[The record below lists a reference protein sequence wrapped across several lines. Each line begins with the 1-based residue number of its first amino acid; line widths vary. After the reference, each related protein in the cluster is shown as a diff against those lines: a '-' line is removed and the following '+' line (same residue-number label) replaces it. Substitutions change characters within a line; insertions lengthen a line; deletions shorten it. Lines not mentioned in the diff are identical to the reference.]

1 MSGDALT
8 PEEKR
13 ARLLEARAKKDAAD
27 EQRKL
32 DAEFARLELAERL
45 EKELGG
51 PEGQQFA
58 IYDATGLGEGLFAV
72 KLGPSVLWKAYWD
85 SKMTDVDKCDLVTQC
100 IAYPTKEEYLAA
112 RGRRM
117 AIDTVLV
124 TYLGRLNGLNYEI
137 QEKK

>member
-1 MSGDALT
+1 MSADIPTAD
-8 PEEKR
+8 EKR
-13 ARLLEARAKKDAAD
+13 ARLLEARQRREAAD
-27 EQRKL
+27 EQRRL
-32 DAEFARLELAERL
+32 DAELERL
-45 EKELGG
+45 DLVERFEKELGG

-58 IYDATGLGEGLFAV
+58 IYDATGLGEGFFVV
-72 KLGPSVLWKAYWD
+72 KLGPSVLWKTYWD
-85 SKMTDVDKCDLVTQC
+85 SKMSDVDKCDLVSQC
-100 IAYPTKEEYLAA
+100 IVHPSKEDYLAA